1 MRFEG
6 RHRVLPRVPHLE
18 EGHDHILVDD
28 RHCDSGVYH
37 LYLDQIRQ
45 KEKDVHK
52 TLKKSIQ
59 IKEKKKEKEKEEN
72 NIKRI
77 YIYLLFYFLF
87 FIHIFHE
94 YISFSSLFLFLRP
107 PFF

>member
-28 RHCDSGVYH
+28 RYCDSGVYH

-52 TLKKSIQ
+52 TLKINTNKG
-59 IKEKKKEKEKEEN
+59 KEKGRKEKEEN

-77 YIYLLFYFLF
+77 YIYYYFILLLFF
-87 FIHIFHE
+87 
-94 YISFSSLFLFLRP
+94 
-107 PFF
+107 